1 MQISEVV
8 SELGQ
13 VDTYC
18 CESDLSL
25 LDAAKI
31 LNKNKIGALPVVDD
45 DYGLVGVIS
54 ERDIV
59 RCIAE
64 RADEFF
70 GSSVEMAMSSKVIT
84 CTPDDQVEDVYK
96 RLIANRIRHIPVVED
111 GELSVML
118 SIRDFDRRVA

>member
-1 MQISEVV
+1 MQIREVV

-18 CESDLSL
+18 CDASLSL
-25 LDAAKI
+25 LDAAQI
-31 LNKNKIGALPVVDD
+31 LTKNKIGALPVVDD
-45 DYGLVGVIS
+45 DYGLIGVIS

-70 GSSVEMAMSSKVIT
+70 GSCVETAMTSKVIT
-84 CTPDDQVEDVYK
+84 CDPDDQVEDVYNV
-96 RLIANRIRHIPVVED
+96 LVANKIRHIPVVENS
-111 GELSVML
+111 ELSVML
-118 SIRDFDRRVA
+118 SIRDFDRYRL